1 VMGRSPSVTATIA
14 TVAVEID
21 GDGVVH
27 RARHAVTLRVLPKR
41 RKRKRRARLREER
54 GWIHGIAGVHDV
66 SRVPVTGHHDPRHG
80 EGGHDPRGGAAT
92 CPQDHHEQDDDRGWH
107 RVRLDT
113 DGEPRERRRVPGV
126 DRDHARALV
135 HAPGNRERQC
145 AEERSRQREISVG
158 EARRHHVGALRRR
171 EEHDGNGPGEGATA
185 ETCCQLC
192 GTADHDAGIHGA
204 GETDPCERVAARR
217 RKRHH
222 EPGRDDAGRHRVPR
236 LHRERMRRCHGGDR
250 ALLQPQRGIHHVVRV
265 VVPDPQARCVHEMR
279 PHPRD
284 RGDRGEYWSEEHRGR
299 ERRHAGGARG
309 VVDSAACQPPRAR
322 DSGSND
328 SGQTADRQP
337 PE

>member
-1 VMGRSPSVTATIA
+1 MPVTRTTVANRRPARRRTSAAITAPGTASANTIAAERGSPARTAAAMIAIATIVRDGCTPAPTRNPSATHPRIVSSAMYRMLSQWMNPETKVIALPAENGVMGRSPSVTATIA

-126 DRDHARALV
+126 DRDHARTLV

-185 ETCCQLC
+185 ETCC
-192 GTADHDAGIHGA
+192 
-204 GETDPCERVAARR
+204 
-217 RKRHH
+217 
-222 EPGRDDAGRHRVPR
+222 
-236 LHRERMRRCHGGDR
+236 
-250 ALLQPQRGIHHVVRV
+250 
-265 VVPDPQARCVHEMR
+265 
-279 PHPRD
+279 
-284 RGDRGEYWSEEHRGR
+284 
-299 ERRHAGGARG
+299 
-309 VVDSAACQPPRAR
+309 
-322 DSGSND
+322 
-328 SGQTADRQP
+328 
-337 PE
+337 